1 MRQHQNYSTFFGKK
15 EQFYVYIELQF
26 TSKKYKTAI
35 KETTKYVCNHHMFIC
50 YIFGCHNWCI

>member
-50 YIFGCHNWCI
+50 YIFGCHN